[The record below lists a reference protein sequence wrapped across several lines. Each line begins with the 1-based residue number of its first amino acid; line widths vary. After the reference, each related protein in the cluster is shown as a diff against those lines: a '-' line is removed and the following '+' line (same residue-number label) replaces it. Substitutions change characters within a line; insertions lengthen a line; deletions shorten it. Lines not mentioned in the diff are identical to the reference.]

1 MKTLGIVVKSKS
13 VKQEK
18 DEEKEEEE
26 GPKASTG
33 CWVKTLSFSG
43 SLGKKKKKI

>member
-18 DEEKEEEE
+18 DEEKEEE

-33 CWVKTLSFSG
+33 CWVKTLSFLG